1 MKDKL
6 VEVFTKLNKQV
17 ENENKRRRLSGA
29 RFIPHARIEILG
41 QTSLLIQ
48 PELTVKL
55 TLAQT
60 GDLDAQL
67 LADHFVKK
75 NLKEILP
82 DYGFIY
88 DEDSYLIFIPEGSH
102 FSTFLNLTM
111 IEVVVIDPESA
122 LVSKAVKAPEKNIQL
137 IRQAIASEEYPNL
150 ISRIVAAGGE
160 LRKFI

>member
-1 MKDKL
+1 MKNELIK
-6 VEVFTKLNKQV
+6 VFTELNKRV
-17 ENENKRRRLSGA
+17 ENENKERDLRGA
-29 RFIPHARIEILG
+29 RRIPQTRIEILD
-41 QTSLLIQ
+41 QTSLLLQ

-67 LADHFVKK
+67 QADHFVKQ

-88 DEDSYLIFIPEGSH
+88 DEDSFLIFIPEGSH
-102 FSTFLNLTM
+102 FSTFLALAV

-150 ISRIVAAGGE
+150 VSRLVAAGGD
-160 LRKFI
+160 LKKFI